1 MLDSMRHSRH
11 PTRAEVTDVAN
22 AILDGADAC
31 MLSGETAIGDHPVA
45 AVEMMNRI
53 AIATEPLLTAKSRPP
68 VENRVI
74 EGLHRV
80 TEAVVYGMGEIA
92 DVLNAKMLV
101 AATHSGATALALS
114 KQRRDILVLGVTDN
128 ETVLRQMNLFWGVT
142 PIAGAPAHNLEDL
155 IRHVEG
161 WGTREGKLQKGDHIV
176 LVSAI
181 SLVAKGH
188 NLLAVHEV
196 R

>member
-1 MLDSMRHSRH
+1 M
-11 PTRAEVTDVAN
+11 
-22 AILDGADAC
+22 ADN
-31 MLSGETAIGDHPVA
+31 P
-45 AVEMMNRI
+45 
-53 AIATEPLLTAKSRPP
+53 
-68 VENRVI
+68 I

-80 TEAVVYGMGEIA
+80 TEAVVYGMGQIA
-92 DVLNAKMLV
+92 EQLDAKLLV

-114 KQRRDILVLGVTDN
+114 KQRRDIPVLGVTDS

-155 IRHVEG
+155 ITHVES
-161 WGTREGKLQKGDHIV
+161 WGKREGKLKKGDHIV
-176 LVSAI
+176 VVSAI